1 MAEFIDIVPEWFE
14 LIFLTVCI
22 GTLVCGLWVLRA
34 PAVEGE
40 PYRENLLVRVRR
52 LFGICTF
59 VMIISSMVN
68 LVMRAVS
75 ISGQP
80 ITAVTSVLPI
90 VLSRTHYGHV
100 WLVRIAALTLL
111 AVLFKA
117 GGRHRDSRGL
127 LLIML
132 GVAVVISMTGSAS
145 GHAADLGDFSFRE
158 IMDWLHLLAASF
170 WGGGLIVLSIAVLP
184 KLVTPD
190 DHVAPL
196 LAGVAGRFSRM
207 SGIAVGIIAITA
219 LYNYLVYVSSFEA
232 LWKTPYGLT
241 VVAKII
247 MFFILVK
254 LGAFNR
260 YINVPLL
267 QEWAGVSAG
276 CRKPITRLALRLFPR
291 FQLAGSGFRIARRF
305 MHSVRAEAALIAC
318 VLLCAALLRHG
329 IPARHAA
336 HMEHGGKGMSSQ
348 QQHHH

>member
-145 GHAADLGDFSFRE
+145 GHAADL
-158 IMDWLHLLAASF
+158 
-170 WGGGLIVLSIAVLP
+170 
-184 KLVTPD
+184 
-190 DHVAPL
+190 
-196 LAGVAGRFSRM
+196 
-207 SGIAVGIIAITA
+207 
-219 LYNYLVYVSSFEA
+219 
-232 LWKTPYGLT
+232 
-241 VVAKII
+241 
-247 MFFILVK
+247 
-254 LGAFNR
+254 
-260 YINVPLL
+260 
-267 QEWAGVSAG
+267 
-276 CRKPITRLALRLFPR
+276 
-291 FQLAGSGFRIARRF
+291 
-305 MHSVRAEAALIAC
+305 
-318 VLLCAALLRHG
+318 
-329 IPARHAA
+329 
-336 HMEHGGKGMSSQ
+336 
-348 QQHHH
+348 